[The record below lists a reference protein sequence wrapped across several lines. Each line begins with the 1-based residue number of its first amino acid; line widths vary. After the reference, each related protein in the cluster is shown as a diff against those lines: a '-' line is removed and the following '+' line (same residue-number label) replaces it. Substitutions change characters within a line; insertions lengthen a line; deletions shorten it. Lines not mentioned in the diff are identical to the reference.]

1 MNIHRLREF
10 VASFQE
16 PDGRIA
22 SEPCVKATAEFLL
35 VHRLCPH
42 ICTGNVESARSFL
55 QEYLPVSAS
64 REVKKGVSSL
74 ESIWQIA
81 VGIPEA
87 TVHLSEVFTD
97 IACSSVTPSIKS
109 ALLLVLW
116 LQKYS
121 DPRLQ
126 TVLSEVISYQHA
138 LFSRPTLDSL
148 YETTHN
154 CLTFWAGISH
164 SHASQCMNILKK
176 SGEWLSSHV
185 LSCAYCIDLLSEV
198 LGIMLLI
205 PVPSPVYHIAF
216 SVLEKSQNSD
226 GGVPLFAGGD
236 SAFHAS
242 LVTLWAQTAY
252 ATYEMEMRSKNQ
264 EVK

>member
-16 PDGRIA
+16 TDGRIT

-87 TVHLSEVFTD
+87 TVHLSEAPFAD
-97 IACSSVTPSIKS
+97 S
-109 ALLLVLW
+109 ALRGDFLPAYP
-116 LQKYS
+116 LQQAH
-121 DPRLQ
+121 P
-126 TVLSEVISYQHA
+126 
-138 LFSRPTLDSL
+138 
-148 YETTHN
+148 
-154 CLTFWAGISH
+154 G
-164 SHASQCMNILKK
+164 
-176 SGEWLSSHV
+176 
-185 LSCAYCIDLLSEV
+185 
-198 LGIMLLI
+198 
-205 PVPSPVYHIAF
+205 F
-216 SVLEKSQNSD
+216 SV
-226 GGVPLFAGGD
+226 
-236 SAFHAS
+236 
-242 LVTLWAQTAY
+242 
-252 ATYEMEMRSKNQ
+252 
-264 EVK
+264 